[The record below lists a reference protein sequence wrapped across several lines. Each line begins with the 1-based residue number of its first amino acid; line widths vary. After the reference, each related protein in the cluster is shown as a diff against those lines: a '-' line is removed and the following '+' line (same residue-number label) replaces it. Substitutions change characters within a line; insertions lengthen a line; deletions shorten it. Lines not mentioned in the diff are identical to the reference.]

1 MEGESGSSRSI
12 IDEIS
17 AADIQRDQ
25 MEGDGGVSRSI
36 IDELHSSDMAKWKV
50 KVVLFELLWMNFFFR
65 YPRRSNGR

>member
-36 IDELHSSDMAKWKV
+36 IDGLDSSDMAKWKV
-50 KVVLFELLWMNFFFR
+50 KVVLFELLLMNFFFR